1 MPGAN
6 TTCVTGHRA
15 AISSMPEPRDPPPI
29 SAFPASGA
37 TPQSYRTNGRSGK
50 ALYSV
55 PPCAMQSFIAACRLD
70 GGF

>member
-1 MPGAN
+1 MPG
-6 TTCVTGHRA
+6 
-15 AISSMPEPRDPPPI
+15 PRDLPPI

-37 TPQSYRTNGRSGK
+37 TPQSYRTKGRSGK